1 MRLAYFDC
9 FSGISGDMALAA
21 LIHAGADIEAIRDT
35 LRTFPIDDLDL
46 EVEEVEVR
54 GIAAL
59 RVHVRAGPQGVIRT
73 YSSIRAL
80 LDQSELP
87 EQARRIA
94 QRAYQRLAEAAASA
108 HGKEPELVTF
118 HEFGEID
125 CLVDIVGCATA
136 LDMLHAERVFASPV
150 PTGMGMVRTEHGI
163 MPIPSPVVMELLQG
177 VPTYSRG
184 IPLELVTPTGAA
196 ILAAVSEGYGDM
208 PMMRADQVGYGAGS
222 LRLDFPNV
230 VRVVIGEEQRAG
242 GGGVPPGTTLQEL
255 ITQGE
260 VLVQAWMGSSDRSVC
275 DRLLE
280 ELEVAGA
287 LDAWVS
293 PGEGRG
299 GDRSRTV
306 LTVLATADLRETVL
320 RILRAGH
327 PDRILVSPV
336 VSAPTAL

>member
-21 LIHAGADIEAIRDT
+21 LIHAGADIEGIRDT
-35 LRTFPIDDLDL
+35 LRGFPIDDFDL

-59 RVHVRAGPQGVIRT
+59 RVHVRAGRQEVIRT

-80 LDQSELP
+80 LDQAELP
-87 EQARRIA
+87 DQARRIA
-94 QRAYQRLAEAAASA
+94 QRAYKRLAEAAASA

-118 HEFGEID
+118 HEFGETD
-125 CLVDIVGCATA
+125 CLVDIVGCAAA
-136 LDMLHAERVFASPV
+136 LDMLKVERAFASPV
-150 PTGMGMVRTEHGI
+150 PTGMGMARTEHGI
-163 MPIPSPVVMELLQG
+163 MPIPSPVVMQLLQG

-184 IPLELVTPTGAA
+184 IPVELVTPTGAA

-208 PMMRADQVGYGAGS
+208 PLMRADQVGYGAGS

-242 GGGVPPGTTLQEL
+242 GGLPQGTTLQEL

-260 VLVQAWMGSSDRSVC
+260 VLVQAWMGSADRRTC

-280 ELEVAGA
+280 ELERAGA
-287 LDAWVS
+287 LDAWVA
-293 PGEGRG
+293 PVEGRAG
-299 GDRSRTV
+299 GSARTV
-306 LTVLATADLRETVL
+306 LSVLATADLRETVL

-336 VSAPTAL
+336 LSAPTAL

>member
-1 MRLAYFDC
+1 VRLAYFDC
-9 FSGISGDMALAA
+9 FSGMSGDMALAA
-21 LIHAGADIEAIRDT
+21 LIHAGADIEGIRDT
-35 LRTFPIDDLDL
+35 LRSFPVDDFDL
-46 EVEEVEVR
+46 EIEEVEVR

-80 LDQSELP
+80 LDQADVP
-87 EQARRIA
+87 EQVRRVA
-94 QRAYQRLAEAAASA
+94 QRAYKRLAEAAASV
-108 HGKEPELVTF
+108 HGKESELVTF

-150 PTGMGMVRTEHGI
+150 PTGMGMVRTDHGV
-163 MPIPSPVVMELLQG
+163 MPIPSPIVMELLQG

-222 LRLDFPNV
+222 LRLNFPNV
-230 VRVVIGEEQRAG
+230 VRVVIGEEQRTAG
-242 GGGVPPGTTLQEL
+242 AGAPPGTTLREL
-255 ITQGE
+255 IAQGE
-260 VLVQAWMGSSDRSVC
+260 VLVQAWMGSPDQRLC
-275 DRLLE
+275 DRLLN

-293 PGEGRG
+293 SGEGRG
-299 GDRSRTV
+299 GDHSRTV
-306 LTVLATADLRETVL
+306 LSVLSTAEHRETVL
-320 RILRAGH
+320 RILRGGH
-327 PDRILVSPV
+327 PDRILVTPV
-336 VSAPTAL
+336 FSAPTAL

>member
-1 MRLAYFDC
+1 VRLAYFDC

-21 LIHAGADIEAIRDT
+21 LIHAGADIGGIRDT
-35 LRTFPIDDLDL
+35 LRSFPVDDLELD
-46 EVEEVEVR
+46 VEEVEVR

-80 LDQSELP
+80 LDEADLP
-87 EQARRIA
+87 EHARRIA
-94 QRAYQRLAEAAASA
+94 QRAYRRLAEAAASA
-108 HGKEPELVTF
+108 HGKEAELVTF

-125 CLVDIVGCATA
+125 CLADIVGCAVA
-136 LDMLHAERVFASPV
+136 LDMLHADRVFASPV

-230 VRVVIGEEQRAG
+230 VRVVVGEEQRAAG
-242 GGGVPPGTTLQEL
+242 GSAPPGTSLQDL
-255 ITQGE
+255 ISQGE
-260 VLVQAWMGSSDRSVC
+260 VLVQAWMASEDRGLR

-280 ELEVAGA
+280 ELALAGA

-293 PGEGRG
+293 SGEGRSG
-299 GDRSRTV
+299 HRARTV
-306 LTVLATADLRETVL
+306 LSVLATADLRETVL

-336 VSAPTAL
+336 FSAPTAL

>member
-21 LIHAGADIEAIRDT
+21 LIHAGADIEGIRDT
-35 LRTFPIDDLDL
+35 LRRFPVEDLDL
-46 EVEEVEVR
+46 QVEEVEVR

-59 RVHVRAGPQGVIRT
+59 RVHVIAGPQGVIRT

-80 LDQSELP
+80 IDQTELP

-94 QRAYQRLAEAAASA
+94 QRAYRRLAEAAASA

-136 LDMLHAERVFASPV
+136 LDMLHVDRVFASPV
-150 PTGMGMVRTEHGI
+150 PTGMGMARTEHGI

-184 IPLELVTPTGAA
+184 IPVELVTPTGAA

-208 PMMRADQVGYGAGS
+208 PMMRADLVGYGAGS

-230 VRVVIGEEQRAG
+230 VRAVIGEEQRAA
-242 GGGVPPGTTLQEL
+242 GGVPQGTSLQDL

-260 VLVQAWMGSSDRSVC
+260 VLVQAWMGSADRGVC

-280 ELEVAGA
+280 ELELAGA
-287 LDAWVS
+287 LDAWVA
-293 PGEGRG
+293 PGEGRA

-306 LTVLATADLRETVL
+306 LSVLATADLRETVL

-336 VSAPTAL
+336 FSAPTAL

>member
-1 MRLAYFDC
+1 VRLAFFDC
-9 FSGISGDMALAA
+9 FSGMSGDMALAS
-21 LIHAGADIEAIRDT
+21 LIHAGADIEGIRQT
-35 LRTFPIDDLDL
+35 LRTFPIEDFDL

-73 YSSIRAL
+73 YSSIRAM
-80 LDQSELP
+80 LDQTELP

-94 QRAYQRLAEAAASA
+94 QRAYKRLAEGVASV

-118 HEFGEID
+118 HEFGEVD

-136 LDMLHAERVFASPV
+136 MDMLHVERVFASPV

-163 MPIPSPVVMELLQG
+163 MPIPSPIVMELLQG

-184 IPLELVTPTGAA
+184 VPLELVTPTGAA

-208 PMMRADQVGYGAGS
+208 PLMRADHVGYGAGS

-230 VRVVIGEEQRAG
+230 VRVVIGEEQRTG
-242 GGGVPPGTTLQEL
+242 GGGVPAGTTLREL

-260 VLVQAWMGSSDRSVC
+260 VLVQAWMGSSDRRIC

-280 ELEVAGA
+280 ELEGAGA
-287 LDAWVS
+287 LDAWLWS
-293 PGEGRG
+293 GEGRE
-299 GDRSRTV
+299 GDRTRTV
-306 LTVLATADLRETVL
+306 LSVLATADLRETVL

-336 VSAPTAL
+336 FSAPTAL